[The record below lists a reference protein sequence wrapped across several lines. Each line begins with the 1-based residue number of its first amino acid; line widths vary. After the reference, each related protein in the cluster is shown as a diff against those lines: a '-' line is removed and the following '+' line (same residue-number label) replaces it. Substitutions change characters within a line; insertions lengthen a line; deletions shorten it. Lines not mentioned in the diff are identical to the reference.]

1 MTVSAA
7 ALAIVGFVVNHTTCF
22 DPEAN
27 HYEFSSAQA
36 DHSASYMNA
45 SLPRLL
51 LTPSLHSVLVR
62 AVGLLLR
69 VGL

>member
-27 HYEFSSAQA
+27 QFSSAQA